1 MYHGVIENILRSRKL
16 PSHQILILFCCQL
29 LDYVLLEIQLTDGM
43 SYHQWIQPP
52 PVKNSKYSSI
62 VTNTLIKAWGIMQQ
76 YGGTP
81 VQQDHINEKKR
92 KENYVSNFYNKIA
105 HKLEHLSWD
114 GYSTSV
120 NVRFSLLIVA
130 CKLNPIVT
138 DAIRCTRPNNHQQIS
153 SNYVLY

>member
-1 MYHGVIENILRSRKL
+1 
-16 PSHQILILFCCQL
+16 
-29 LDYVLLEIQLTDGM
+29 
-43 SYHQWIQPP
+43 
-52 PVKNSKYSSI
+52 
-62 VTNTLIKAWGIMQQ
+62 MQQ

-138 DAIRCTRPNNHQQIS
+138 DAIMCTRPNNHQQIS